1 MVKKLKK
8 LQEEAEDAYEKLDK
22 EKELG
27 QLNEDIDKII
37 ADVDKCMTKE
47 DARKIWNYMQR
58 FPHYD
63 DLKDL
68 NNKFLPELAKLE
80 L

>member
-1 MVKKLKK
+1 MDHRLCLCMQK
-8 LQEEAEDAYEKLDK
+8 ADA
-22 EKELG
+22 
-27 QLNEDIDKII
+27 
-37 ADVDKCMTKE
+37 A
-47 DARKIWNYMQR
+47 KIWTYLQR

-80 L
+80 QEIANF